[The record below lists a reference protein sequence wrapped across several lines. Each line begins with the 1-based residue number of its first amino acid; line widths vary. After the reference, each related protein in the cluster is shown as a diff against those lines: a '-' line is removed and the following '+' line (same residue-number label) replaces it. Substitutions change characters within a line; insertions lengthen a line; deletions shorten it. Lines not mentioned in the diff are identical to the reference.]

1 MASNAF
7 YGWKLLAVFWVTV
20 FVVLGFPAYGMGIMN
35 TFMAQ
40 QMGFDR
46 TVLGLLFTVF
56 MVMSGLPA
64 PLFAMLVNRKGVRFT
79 IVTATLLLFAG
90 SLAMAT
96 LVDSVWGAIFA
107 ASGVVGLAVAAGAGV
122 PTQTGVMRWFVR
134 RRALAMSVVVSAGGF
149 GGFVAPPLINGM
161 IESAGGDWRVGWWVF
176 VVLAAL
182 CAVVAALFVREQP
195 SDLGQH
201 PDGIAPGATVEGGSA
216 PKPRSVY
223 LSTEEWTSQEALGSA
238 TFWMLLLCMCG
249 MSLGYTW
256 LLSHGFVHL
265 QDLGHTRA
273 AAASAASA
281 FAIFTL
287 AGKFTVG
294 GLGDRIEP
302 RYLFSIALA
311 LFAVGLFVV
320 MNATTTISLYVYA
333 VLLGIGWGAALTCL
347 MTLLGNYFGTKAYAG
362 VVGVTIA
369 VQTTV
374 SAVAPSVA
382 GYLFERTGTYGPT
395 VYTIAVLCVIGSFVL
410 LLTKPPLRP
419 VRARAIPEVNTLHGH

>member
-1 MASNAF
+1 MASGAF
-7 YGWKLLAVFWVTV
+7 YGWKLLAVFWFTV

-35 TFMAQ
+35 TFMAE

-64 PLFAMLVNRKGVRFT
+64 PLFAILVNRKGVRFT
-79 IVTATLLLFAG
+79 IVTACLLMLCG

-96 LVDSVWGAIFA
+96 LVHTVWGAIFA
-107 ASGVVGLAVAAGAGV
+107 ASGVVALAVAAGAGV

-134 RRALAMSVVVSAGGF
+134 RRALAMSIVVSAGGF
-149 GGFVAPPLINGM
+149 GGFIAPPLINRM

-176 VVLAAL
+176 VAVAAI
-182 CAVVAALFVREQP
+182 ATVVAALFVREHP
-195 SDLGQH
+195 ADLGQY
-201 PDGIAPGATVEGGSA
+201 PDGIAPDAAGPGPAH
-216 PKPRSVY
+216 KKRSVF
-223 LSTEEWTSQEALGSA
+223 LTTEEWTSQEALRSP
-238 TFWMLLLCMCG
+238 TFWVLLLCMCG

-265 QDLGHTRA
+265 QDLGHSRA
-273 AAASAASA
+273 AAAAAGST

-294 GLGDRIEP
+294 GSGDRVEP
-302 RYLFSIALA
+302 RFLFSIAMA
-311 LFAVGLFVV
+311 LFAVGLVVV
-320 MNATTTISLYVYA
+320 MNATTTASLYVYA
-333 VLLGIGWGAALTCL
+333 ILLGVGWGGALTCL

-374 SAVAPSVA
+374 SAIAPSVA

-395 VYTIAVLCVIGSFVL
+395 VYTIAVLCLVGSVVL
-410 LLTKPPLRP
+410 LLAKPPSRP
-419 VRARAIPEVNTLHGH
+419 VSVRAMPEVNTLHGH

>member
-1 MASNAF
+1 MAAAAF

-20 FVVLGFPAYGMGIMN
+20 SVVLGFPAYGMGIMN
-35 TFMAQ
+35 TFMAT

-64 PLFAMLVNRKGVRFT
+64 PLFAVLVNRKGVRFT
-79 IVTATLLLFAG
+79 MITAGLLMLAG

-96 LVDSVWGAIFA
+96 LVSTVWGAVIA
-107 ASGVVGLAVAAGAGV
+107 ASGIVGLSVAGGAGV
-122 PTQTGVMRWFVR
+122 STQTGVMRWFVR
-134 RRALAMSVVVSAGGF
+134 RRALAMSIVVSAGGF
-149 GGFVAPPLINGM
+149 GGFVAPPLINRM

-176 VVLAAL
+176 VVAA
-182 CAVVAALFVREQP
+182 VISTTIAALFVRESP
-195 SDLGQH
+195 ADLGQH
-201 PDGIAPGATVEGGSA
+201 PDGIAPEAAGAGPA
-216 PKPRSVY
+216 QKPRNVY
-223 LSTEEWTSQEALGSA
+223 LTTEEWTSQEALRSN
-238 TFWMLLLCMCG
+238 TFWVLLLCMCG

-256 LLSHGFVHL
+256 LLSHGFIHL

-273 AAASAASA
+273 AAAAAGGA

-294 GLGDRIEP
+294 GFGDRIDP
-302 RYLFSIALA
+302 KHLFSVALA
-311 LFAVGLFVV
+311 VFGVGLFVV
-320 MNATTTISLYVYA
+320 MNARTTTLLYVYA
-333 VLLGIGWGAALTCL
+333 VLLGVGWGGALTCL

-374 SAVAPSVA
+374 SAIAPSIA
-382 GYLFERTGTYGPT
+382 GFLFEQYGTYAPT
-395 VYTIAVLCVIGSFVL
+395 VYTIAVLCFMGSLVL
-410 LLTKPPLRP
+410 LFAKPP
-419 VRARAIPEVNTLHGH
+419 VRVMPEVKTLHGH

>member
-20 FVVLGFPAYGMGIMN
+20 FVLLGFPAYGMGIMN

-56 MVMSGLPA
+56 MVASGLPA
-64 PLFAMLVNRKGVRFT
+64 PLFAVLVNRKGVRFT
-79 IVTATLLLFAG
+79 IVTATLLMLVG

-96 LVDSVWGAIFA
+96 LVQGVWGAVFA

-134 RRALAMSVVVSAGGF
+134 RRALAMSIVISAGGF
-149 GGFVAPPLINGM
+149 GGFVAPPLINRL

-176 VVLAAL
+176 VV
-182 CAVVAALFVREQP
+182 VAAVATVIAVLFVREHP

-201 PDGIAPGATVEGGSA
+201 PDGIAPDAAGGGPSRKKRTVF
-216 PKPRSVY
+216 
-223 LSTEEWTSQEALGSA
+223 LTTEEWTSQEALRSA
-238 TFWMLLLCMCG
+238 TFWVLLLCMCG

-265 QDLGHTRA
+265 QDLGHSRA

-287 AGKFTVG
+287 VGKFTVG
-294 GLGDRIEP
+294 GSGDRIEP
-302 RYLFSIALA
+302 RYLFSIAMA
-311 LFAVGLFVV
+311 LFAVGLLVV
-320 MNATTTISLYVYA
+320 MNATTTASLYVYA
-333 VLLGIGWGAALTCL
+333 VLLGIGWGGSLTCL

-374 SAVAPSVA
+374 SAIAPSVA
-382 GYLFERTGTYGPT
+382 GYLFERYGTYGPT
-395 VYTIAVLCVIGSFVL
+395 VYTIAVLCFMGSLVL
-410 LLTKPPLRP
+410 LLAKPPLRP
-419 VRARAIPEVNTLHGH
+419 VSVRVMPEVKTLHGH

>member
-1 MASNAF
+1 MASGSF
-7 YGWKLLAVFWVTV
+7 YGWKLLAVFWVSV

-35 TFMAQ
+35 TFMAT

-64 PLFAMLVNRKGVRFT
+64 PLFALLVNRKGVRFT
-79 IVTATLLLFAG
+79 MVTAGLLMLVG

-96 LVDSVWGAIFA
+96 VVSTVWGAVVA
-107 ASGVVGLAVAAGAGV
+107 ASGVVGLSVAGGAGV

-134 RRALAMSVVVSAGGF
+134 RRALAISIVVSAGGV
-149 GGFVAPPLINGM
+149 GGFVAPPLINRV

-176 VVLAAL
+176 VVAA
-182 CAVVAALFVREQP
+182 VIGTTIAALFVREYP
-195 SDLGQH
+195 ADLGQH
-201 PDGIAPGATVEGGSA
+201 PDGLAPEPGGTGPA
-216 PKPRSVY
+216 QKTRSVY
-223 LSTEEWTSQEALGSA
+223 LTTEEWTSQEALRSN
-238 TFWMLLLCMCG
+238 TFWVLLLCMCG

-256 LLSHGFVHL
+256 LLSHGFIHL

-273 AAASAASA
+273 AAAAASGA

-287 AGKFTVG
+287 AGKFAVG
-294 GLGDRIEP
+294 GFGDRIDP
-302 RYLFSIALA
+302 RRLFSVALA
-311 LFAVGLFVV
+311 LFGIGLFVV
-320 MNATTTISLYVYA
+320 MNARTTTLLYVYA
-333 VLLGIGWGAALTCL
+333 ILLGIGWGGALTCL

-374 SAVAPSVA
+374 SAIAPSIA
-382 GYLFERTGTYGPT
+382 GFLFEQYGTYAPT
-395 VYTIAVLCVIGSFVL
+395 VYTIAVLCFVGSFVL
-410 LLTKPPLRP
+410 LFARPP
-419 VRARAIPEVNTLHGH
+419 VRVMPEVETLHGH